1 MPEVWIP
8 TRMQELTGGQQRV
21 QVPGATVRQ
30 IVNNLE
36 KTYPGIKARLVDSE
50 EDELLPG
57 VAVIV
62 DGEASLLGMMEV
74 LQQGSEVH
82 FLPAIGGGAGWCGV

>member
-1 MPEVWIP
+1 
-8 TRMQELTGGQQRV
+8 
-21 QVPGATVRQ
+21 VRQ

-36 KTYPGIKARLVDSE
+36 KVYPGIKSRLCDSE

-62 DGEASLLGMMEV
+62 DGEASLLGMMEIV
-74 LQQGSEVH
+74 NEDSEVH
-82 FLPAIGGGAGWCGV
+82 FLPAIGGGGAT

>member
-8 TRMQELTGGQQRV
+8 TRMQELTGGQQQV

-30 IVNNLE
+30 ILNNLE
-36 KTYPGIKARLVDSE
+36 KAYPGIKARLVDLE

-74 LQQGSEVH
+74 VRQASEVH